1 MYSFVVVS
9 LCVKSSEFMRTHN
22 IFQKKNGVCRMH
34 TLSKT
39 LLCSFALSVFGFLYL
54 LFRRQVS
61 NHKTLSGLVDDSDS
75 VFAYSDADNST
86 SRLSFQT
93 AGAVLRT
100 INCLVL

>member
-1 MYSFVVVS
+1 
-9 LCVKSSEFMRTHN
+9 
-22 IFQKKNGVCRMH
+22 MH

-61 NHKTLSGLVDDSDS
+61 DHKTLSGLVDDSDS

-100 INCLVL
+100 INCQVL

>member
-1 MYSFVVVS
+1 
-9 LCVKSSEFMRTHN
+9 
-22 IFQKKNGVCRMH
+22 MH
-34 TLSKT
+34 TLSKA

-61 NHKTLSGLVDDSDS
+61 DHKTLSGLVDDSDS

-86 SRLSFQT
+86 SRLSLQT
-93 AGAVLRT
+93 AGAGLRT